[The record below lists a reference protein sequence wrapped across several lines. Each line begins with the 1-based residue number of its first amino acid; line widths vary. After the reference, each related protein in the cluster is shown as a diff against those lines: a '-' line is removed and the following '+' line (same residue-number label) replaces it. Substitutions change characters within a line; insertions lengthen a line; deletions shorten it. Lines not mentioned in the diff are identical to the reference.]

1 MKSKTLLVSAILI
14 LGIAILMWRWN
25 RPHPVAPNQ
34 TVANSHPLPRPAAVP
49 KPIPLTAG
57 KPSSTLSPA
66 PAPGPAVI
74 IPHST
79 NNTSIAQQSVAGNRP
94 KPASRGAAIAAVV
107 TLDGKPLP
115 VGINQFGYF
124 PRLYVAPDTVIPVN
138 IQYPDAK
145 AGEKVVAEAGDG
157 GRFAN
162 GQSTTLMTL
171 DPTGS
176 ASFSFRVSGLPG
188 THRVALF
195 KGRDLKAFDFWV
207 GPENAF
213 VKR

>member
-1 MKSKTLLVSAILI
+1 MKHKALLVSATLI
-14 LGIAILMWRWN
+14 LGIALLMWRSN
-25 RPHPVAPNQ
+25 RPPPAAPNVS
-34 TVANSHPLPRPAAVP
+34 VANSGPVPRPTVVP
-49 KPIPLTAG
+49 KPIPLAV
-57 KPSSTLSPA
+57 SNQSPA
-66 PAPGPAVI
+66 PAPGAAVI

-94 KPASRGAAIAAVV
+94 KPAVKGAAVAAVV
-107 TLDGKPLP
+107 TLDGKPLS
-115 VGINQFGYF
+115 VGINQLGYF

-138 IQYPDAK
+138 IQYPGAK
-145 AGEKVVAEAGDG
+145 VGEKVVAEAGDG

-207 GPENAF
+207 GPENTF